1 MKRIDEKIKE
11 IEKKDKQS
19 RILYI
24 AFVVL
29 IIAFMAVVFFFQ
41 TKLDEQSVKLS
52 ETYKTLEATNQN
64 LERTKK
70 ELETSNI
77 SLQETIET
85 LQKSMTP
92 QGFWDNTVASKSTQA
107 YLAYIT
113 YSGNIE
119 ILYPNEALENV
130 KSEDTKG
137 QTGWLYAGKMQSGKF
152 NDGKTKVIKRPDVSD
167 VDEDSKPQVNDILM
181 PENSGIYTYSSKN
194 LNNKRGSWR
203 SNTKAIVMDVVDEG
217 IEVRIKIKFAQN

>member
-24 AFVVL
+24 AFVVM

-52 ETYKTLEATNQN
+52 DTYKSLEATNEN
-64 LERTKK
+64 LIKTKATL
-70 ELETSNI
+70 ELTNTSLHKTI
-77 SLQETIET
+77 DTLRKSL
-85 LQKSMTP
+85 TP
-92 QGFWDNTVASKSTQA
+92 QGFWDNTAAAKSTQA

-113 YSGNIE
+113 YKGKIE
-119 ILYPNEALENV
+119 ILYTDEALKNI
-130 KSEDTKG
+130 KSDDTKG

-152 NDGKTKVIKRPDVSD
+152 KDSKIKVVWPKDVND
-167 VDEDSKPQVNDILM
+167 VDASSKPQINDIII
-181 PENSGIYTYSSKN
+181 PETSGIFTYSSKS
-194 LNNKRGSWR
+194 LNTKRGSWR
-203 SNTKAIVMDVVDEG
+203 SNSKAIVVDVVDEG
-217 IEVRIKIKFAQN
+217 SEVRIKIKYALD